1 MRNFVI
7 RDNIRDKYKG
17 VPARAEIIPSNL
29 MQLMLT

>member
-1 MRNFVI
+1 MCNFA
-7 RDNIRDKYKG
+7 IRDKYKG